1 MQNDNIT
8 NKFLNCFSKL
18 DIQGI
23 DRILKDDHTYEKMS
37 KSDFI
42 LLLKDLFEGFKR
54 ENVQEL
60 EVHPGVCKKCN
71 KGCNAYTFLDSKN
84 GFYINLFIQVENNE
98 IIDLYECFHIKN
110 STDINKKE
118 RIVINTNS
126 SEEFPF

>member
-1 MQNDNIT
+1 VQNDNLT

-23 DRILKDDHTYEKMS
+23 DQILKDEHTYEKMS

-54 ENVQEL
+54 EKVQEL
-60 EVHPGVCKKCN
+60 EVHPGVCEKCN
-71 KGCNAYTFLDSKN
+71 KGCNAYTFLYSKN
-84 GFYINLFIQVENNE
+84 GFYLDLFIEVENNE

-118 RIVINTNS
+118 RIVINTNLS
-126 SEEFPF
+126 NEFPF